1 MRRWRGGCKWRGVQV
16 AGGARA
22 AAADPKR
29 HMDPPDSPFGLLLE
43 ADQLKAVL
51 RQSTLLDVSRHEN
64 SAEHSWHL
72 ALMAL
77 VLQGHAPAGT
87 DIGRVIVMVL
97 LHDLVEIDAGDL
109 FVYAGEEAQA

>member
-16 AGGARA
+16 AGRARA
-22 AAADPKR
+22 AAADPIG
-29 HMDPPDSPFGLLLE
+29 HMDPLDSQLRFLLE
-43 ADQLKAVL
+43 ADQLKAV
-51 RQSTLLDVSRHEN
+51 RSQITLLDVSRHEN

-87 DIGRVIVMVL
+87 AIGRVIVMVL

-109 FVYAGEEAQA
+109 FVD